1 MPRLE
6 IWVTKQLMQRL
17 RAFAK
22 KRHGDSHQMALAKV
36 VEAALRW
43 WFRKRLPHKLMI
55 TWHVEK
61 GSDEI
66 YKILMKEDKDGE
78 S

>member
-1 MPRLE
+1 MARLE

-22 KRHGDSHQMALAKV
+22 KRHGNSRQMALAKV

-43 WFRKRLPHKLMI
+43 WFEKRLPHKLAI
-55 TWHVEK
+55 IWDVEE
-61 GSDEI
+61 GGDEV

>member
-1 MPRLE
+1 MARLE

-22 KRHGDSHQMALAKV
+22 KQHGDGHRMALAQV

-43 WFRKRLPHKLMI
+43 WLKKRLLHRLAI
-55 TWHVEK
+55 IWDVEE
-61 GSDEI
+61 GGDEV